1 MQASLNS
8 HSTALAQ
15 NGVYSADMAGRPPTK
30 DAPNF
35 GKRLSAAR
43 RLKGLSQEALA
54 KLLGTTR
61 VNIGYY
67 ERKATNPTL
76 EFIQRCA
83 DALEVPLSDLI
94 GPEASKNGHKPGPPS
109 KLQQQIEEIRRLPR
123 SKQRFVSE
131 LLDTVLQKAGGGKAA

>member
-1 MQASLNS
+1 
-8 HSTALAQ
+8 
-15 NGVYSADMAGRPPTK
+15 MAGRPPLK
-30 DAPNF
+30 DAPDF
-35 GKRLSAAR
+35 GKRLAAAR
-43 RLKGLSQEALA
+43 RAKGLSQAALA

-83 DALEVPLSDLI
+83 DALEVSVTELI
-94 GPEASKNGHKPGPPS
+94 DGKPSKNGRKPGPPS
-109 KLQQQIEEIRRLPR
+109 HLQKQIDQLRNLPR

-131 LLDTVLQKAGGGKAA
+131 LLATVLNKAA

>member
-1 MQASLNS
+1 MQASSNS
-8 HSTALAQ
+8 HSTAPAQ
-15 NGVYSADMAGRPPTK
+15 NGVYTADMAGRPPTK
-30 DAPNF
+30 DAPDF
-35 GKRLSAAR
+35 GKRLAAAR
-43 RLKGLSQEALA
+43 RAKGLSQEAMA

-83 DALEVPLSDLI
+83 DALDISLSDLI
-94 GPEASKNGHKPGPPS
+94 GAAVPKTGHKPGPIS

-123 SKQRFVSE
+123 SRQRFVSE
-131 LLDTVLQKAGGGKAA
+131 LLDTVLQKAGT